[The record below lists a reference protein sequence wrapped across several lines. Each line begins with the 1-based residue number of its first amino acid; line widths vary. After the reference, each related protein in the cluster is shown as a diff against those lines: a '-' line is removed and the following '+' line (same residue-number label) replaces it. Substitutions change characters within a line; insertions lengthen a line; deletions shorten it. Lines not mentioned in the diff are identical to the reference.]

1 MFLDAVLCNAW
12 KVLRVHFRKYVS
24 FMFFFNYD
32 LILYLSSI
40 RNIKLQVNWEERINF
55 WGKNKYCHIMGLL
68 PQILDKNVFFSLWS
82 AR

>member
-1 MFLDAVLCNAW
+1 MLEKFCACILENMWVLG
-12 KVLRVHFRKYVS
+12 
-24 FMFFFNYD
+24 FFFNYD